1 MDGSAGSIKH
11 RRRDGSMILATTD
24 SLAGHEITD
33 TLGGVR
39 GSTVRARHV
48 GRDIQAA
55 LRNIVGGEVGSYVEM
70 LENAREEATEQMV
83 RQAEAMG
90 ANAILELRYATAGV
104 MQGAAEILV
113 YGTAVAVKRL

>member
-1 MDGSAGSIKH
+1 
-11 RRRDGSMILATTD
+11 MILATTD

-33 TLGGVR
+33 TLGVVR

>member
-1 MDGSAGSIKH
+1 
-11 RRRDGSMILATTD
+11 MILATTD

>member
-1 MDGSAGSIKH
+1 V
-11 RRRDGSMILATTD
+11 ILATTD
-24 SLAGHEITD
+24 SLAEHEITN
-33 TLGGVR
+33 TLGVVR

-70 LENAREEATEQMV
+70 LENAREEATERMV
-83 RQAEAMG
+83 RQAEGLG
-90 ANAILELRYATAGV
+90 ANAILELRYATAAV

-113 YGTAVAVKRL
+113 YGTAVEVRKI

>member
-1 MDGSAGSIKH
+1 
-11 RRRDGSMILATTD
+11 MILATTD
-24 SLAGHEITD
+24 SLAEHEITN
-33 TLGGVR
+33 TLGVVR

-70 LENAREEATEQMV
+70 LENAREEATERMV
-83 RQAEAMG
+83 RQAEGLG
-90 ANAILELRYATAGV
+90 ANAILELRYATAAV

-113 YGTAVAVKRL
+113 YGTAVEVRKI